1 MTERLGDRTGP
12 RYERPV
18 GPKFWVR
25 KAAVYRLWFDYLA
38 ISPSYEA
45 VRREVLG
52 IAGTSSPFAMPSDA
66 DRVRS
71 VYRQLGEVQRSTF
84 SSWFNER
91 TVEYFG
97 RPGDKPEVRKLGV
110 VGESIRDPERRRA
123 AEMEMRWMM
132 QHVGGNPAR
141 LVTLPL
147 ELSRTEILKQVDS
160 LLKREKPAKQVEQ
173 AVHTPMYPL
182 VGDRH
187 RVASLQ
193 RFLDIAKLRAA
204 YLDDPAWKIGLRFG
218 LGANHAALFGP
229 IETARP
235 TAANE
240 GARVSLNVI
249 VTRMLTKARYIAEN
263 AARGRF
269 PLHTKLDTAL
279 QLDFEWIATSTKER
293 DAWMAAEEKRIEQ
306 LDAYWRVLPINFL
319 SREWLDFEL
328 QLSDAMGYCD
338 L

>member
-1 MTERLGDRTGP
+1 MTELLGDRTGP
-12 RYERPV
+12 RYERPI

-45 VRREVLG
+45 VRREALG
-52 IAGTSSPFAMPSDA
+52 IVDACPTFALPNDA
-66 DRVRS
+66 DSVRA
-71 VYRQLGEVQRSTF
+71 VYSQLGDVQRSTF

-97 RPGDKPEVRKLGV
+97 RPGERPRVRTLGV
-110 VGESIRDPERRRA
+110 IGEGIHDPERTEM

-132 QHVGGNPAR
+132 QKAAGNPAR
-141 LVTLPL
+141 LVALPV
-147 ELSRTEILKQVDS
+147 ELSRTEILKQVDG
-160 LLKREKPAKQVEQ
+160 LLKREKPNRKPKQ
-173 AVHTPMYPL
+173 ATHTPMYPL
-182 VGDRH
+182 VGERH
-187 RVASLQ
+187 RVASLR

-204 YLDDPAWKIGLRFG
+204 YPDDPAWKIGLRFG
-218 LGANHAALFGP
+218 LGANHAAAFGP
-229 IETARP
+229 IENARP

-240 GARVSLNVI
+240 GPRITLNVI
-249 VTRMLTKARYIAEN
+249 VTRMLTKARYIAEH

-279 QLDFEWIATSTKER
+279 ALDFKWIATSTKER
-293 DAWMAAEEKRIEQ
+293 DEWMVAEKKRIEQ
-306 LDAYWRVLPINFL
+306 LDAYWRLLPINFL
-319 SREWLDFEL
+319 TKGWLDFEL
-328 QLSDAMGYCD
+328 QLSEARGYCD